1 MAALLELKDVS
12 KGFGGLQVIG
22 HLDLTVNEGE
32 IVSVI
37 GPNGAGK
44 TTLFN
49 LVTGIYH
56 PDDGDIVFADKSIV
70 GMEPHKIANL
80 GIARTFQTL
89 RLFLN
94 MTVKENVMAA
104 TYGKTKA
111 HWFQSALR
119 TPGSRREEKE
129 VEALA
134 EERLAFFGKRLIGY
148 RMEQPAYS
156 LSYAN
161 RRRLEIARATGTQ
174 PRMLLLDEP
183 AAGMNPVETHEITD
197 LIARLRTEG
206 GYTILVIEHD
216 MHVVEGI
223 SDRVVALDHGVKI
236 AEGTFEQ
243 VATDERVI
251 EAYLGAKAV
260 REEARRVNDA
270 RPQPLLRVDEVN
282 TYYGQIHILQGV
294 SLEVQ
299 AGELVCLLGGNASG
313 KSTTLKTI
321 LGLVRPRS
329 GRIEFAGEDV
339 TDRSTSYR
347 VGCGM
352 AIVPENRRV
361 FAPMTVLENLE
372 MGAYLRKDDLAE
384 DYQRVYDL
392 FPLLHE
398 RRSQLAG
405 TLSGGEQQMLAMG
418 RALMSR
424 PRLLLMDE
432 PSMGLAPILVEKN
445 FEIIKQVH
453 ETGVAILVVE
463 QNANVSLGIADR
475 GYVLQTGNV
484 VLADR
489 ADALLAHEDLKKAY
503 LGR

>member
-49 LVTGIYH
+49 LVTGIYR
-56 PDDGDIVFADKSIV
+56 PDAGDIVFGDKSIV
-70 GMEPHKIANL
+70 GMDPHKIANL

-111 HWFQSALR
+111 RWWQSALR
-119 TPGSRREEKE
+119 TPGSRREEAE

-148 RMEQPAYS
+148 RMEQPAYV

-161 RRRLEIARATGTQ
+161 RRRLEIARATGTR
-174 PRMLLLDEP
+174 PRLLLLDEP
-183 AAGMNPVETHEITD
+183 AAGMNPVETHEITE

-236 AEGTFEQ
+236 AEGSFEQ

-260 REEARRVNDA
+260 REEA
-270 RPQPLLRVDEVN
+270 
-282 TYYGQIHILQGV
+282 
-294 SLEVQ
+294 
-299 AGELVCLLGGNASG
+299 GE
-313 KSTTLKTI
+313 
-321 LGLVRPRS
+321 
-329 GRIEFAGEDV
+329 
-339 TDRSTSYR
+339 
-347 VGCGM
+347 
-352 AIVPENRRV
+352 
-361 FAPMTVLENLE
+361 
-372 MGAYLRKDDLAE
+372 
-384 DYQRVYDL
+384 
-392 FPLLHE
+392 
-398 RRSQLAG
+398 
-405 TLSGGEQQMLAMG
+405 
-418 RALMSR
+418 
-424 PRLLLMDE
+424 
-432 PSMGLAPILVEKN
+432 
-445 FEIIKQVH
+445 
-453 ETGVAILVVE
+453 
-463 QNANVSLGIADR
+463 
-475 GYVLQTGNV
+475 
-484 VLADR
+484 
-489 ADALLAHEDLKKAY
+489 
-503 LGR
+503 